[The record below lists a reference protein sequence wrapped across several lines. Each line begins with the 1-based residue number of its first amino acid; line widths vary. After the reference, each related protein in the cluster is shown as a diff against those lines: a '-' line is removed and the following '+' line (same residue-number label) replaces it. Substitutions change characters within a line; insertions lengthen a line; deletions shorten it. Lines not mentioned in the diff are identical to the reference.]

1 MSLSFVIL
9 MRTVEMDSKES
20 NALNLIRRI
29 QINKKVRDSSAVCVT
44 KFFQL
49 LVLYKRFK
57 TAPSAKAKLQI
68 QKKADSLLLAL
79 GKTRH
84 LKRKK
89 GLFKD
94 NNLIQS
100 IIDNNQYYRWFL
112 KDIGAKQKLI
122 LDNVLE
128 LKLNLE
134 ENINLRRFGNSQT
147 HKRRSAA
154 NS

>member
-1 MSLSFVIL
+1 
-9 MRTVEMDSKES
+9 MDSKES

-29 QINKKVRDSSAVCVT
+29 QINKKVRESSAVCVT

-49 LVLYKRFK
+49 LMMYKRFK
-57 TAPSAKAKLQI
+57 TAPSAKAKQQI

-79 GKTRH
+79 AKTRH

-94 NNLIQS
+94 NNLLQS

-134 ENINLRRFGNSQT
+134 ENINLRRFGNSLT